1 LTYCSKRLPED
12 NIDNGESK
20 TKNDFDAA
28 NDKGLLTKIHTYSSS
43 GSKLPPV
50 TDELI
55 KNQTEAH
62 SKSRKLSAHL
72 LCRSLCPTSST
83 GSNGASSNDNAN
95 TMMSPKAASAADMM
109 RLPIGVAKERVG
121 GKRKALKI
129 VLLGPPT
136 TICVLIL
143 LYMCPHTTI
152 ASSYSYICVL
162 MLLYVSSYCHI
173 LILLY
178 MCPHTNTATCP
189 HPAICVLIL
198 EYVSSVEDGVWPEY
212 TLHQAGTW
220 AAHRKFLALEQ
231 RHAQARPCLTVTI
244 HKTEVRQHTSAY
256 VSIRQH
262 TSAYVSIRQHTSTAC
277 YTVTIHTTEVR
288 GPSYADVCCRK
299 LS

>member
-1 LTYCSKRLPED
+1 MTYCSKRLPED
-12 NIDNGESK
+12 NINNGESK

-28 NDKGLLTKIHTYSSS
+28 NDKALLTKIHTYSSS

-129 VLLGPPT
+129 VLLGPHT

-143 LYMCPHTTI
+143 LYMCHHTTI
-152 ASSYSYICVL
+152 RV
-162 MLLYVSSYCHI
+162 

-178 MCPHTNTATCP
+178 MCPHATICVLILP
-189 HPAICVLIL
+189 YASSSCYICVLIL
-198 EYVSSVEDGVWPEY
+198 ECVLSGGRRV
-212 TLHQAGTW
+212 AGIYATSGRHLGSASQVLGAG
-220 AAHRKFLALEQ
+220 AAPCASAALP
-231 RHAQARPCLTVTI
+231 HS
-244 HKTEVRQHTSAY
+244 HHT
-256 VSIRQH
+256 Q
-262 TSAYVSIRQHTSTAC
+262 
-277 YTVTIHTTEVR
+277 
-288 GPSYADVCCRK
+288 D
-299 LS
+299 